1 MIFER
6 TFSPNDLST
15 QNMDSPICLPL
26 GFVHFLAQ
34 SETLQQVLDT
44 VAEWISRI
52 FESDRA
58 SITLYENS
66 DYLKVYSFAGNK
78 AIPTDFLVPINQ
90 SVVGRVFNNK
100 QLIICDD
107 VSQSDDL
114 DCVMLSSNGMG
125 TCMDSPL
132 MHGKSCLGTLNVAH
146 KKTHFYTKEQA
157 SQLQCIANWIA
168 LNIALHVQIMQME
181 HLAKTDD
188 LTGIPNRREF
198 MREIECRLSEYRT
211 QGIQFHVAILDLD
224 HFKKLNDKFGHDAG
238 DKSLIHAVNTIKDHI
253 RDDDLLAR
261 VGGEEFAIVLRR
273 NSSQE
278 ALDSLETIRDALENA
293 VLTHS
298 GLDIT
303 ITASIGVTQVCG
315 MDNTFEPLIKRADLA
330 LYKAKETGRNRV
342 EVNQSEHKNIE
353 QNNRSSTTNKKR

>member
-278 ALDSLETIRDALENA
+278 ALDTLETIRDALENA

-342 EVNQSEHKNIE
+342 EVNQSEHQNIE